1 MARQSPN
8 ARLVIVFILDMNKTR
23 SFPFISFISSLFF
36 YVFGFVYLQFVPGVS
51 NLFMSGSFV
60 FFFVLFII
68 EMVMYFTKK
77 PKDPNVESWLYLGV
91 LTLSLTSVLQG
102 ILDIA
107 LASHPWMIWLW
118 FVGGMLTVITLLML
132 IVRLR
137 HR

>member
-1 MARQSPN
+1 
-8 ARLVIVFILDMNKTR
+8 
-23 SFPFISFISSLFF
+23 
-36 YVFGFVYLQFVPGVS
+36 
-51 NLFMSGSFV
+51 
-60 FFFVLFII
+60 
-68 EMVMYFTKK
+68 MYFTKK